1 MNVLG
6 VELTTKNIILT
17 AGVLGLILVV
27 IIVHAQ
33 AVGWGIPA
41 TSTQPCMLCH

>member
-1 MNVLG
+1 MKVLG
-6 VELTTKNIILT
+6 TELTTKNLMIT
-17 AGVLGLILVV
+17 AGVLGLVIVP

-41 TSTQPCMLCH
+41 STTQPCMLCH

>member
-17 AGVLGLILVV
+17 AGVLGLILVA

-33 AVGWGIPA
+33 AVGWEILA